1 MTRGLN
7 RTRSLLVVLAPL
19 LLIAGCS
26 RDQRA
31 TRADPLMD
39 VFRRQAQEEGLNR
52 QQTFGKRL
60 FGSYC
65 ATCHGDRGEG
75 DGQNAYNLD
84 PAPPDF
90 RDSLKTRP
98 PSYWRQVIEGGT
110 AALGRSPLCPP
121 WGLELTDRQVDAI
134 VDYMKVLVKPAGG
147 SKPAASNPSRTE

>member
-1 MTRGLN
+1 
-7 RTRSLLVVLAPL
+7 V
-19 LLIAGCS
+19 
-26 RDQRA
+26 
-31 TRADPLMD
+31 
-39 VFRRQAQEEGLNR
+39 EGLDR
-52 QQTFGKRL
+52 KQTLGKRL
-60 FGSYC
+60 FVNYC

-90 RDSLKTRP
+90 KESLKTPP

-134 VDYMKVLVKPAGG
+134 IDYMKVLTKPAGG